1 MKAMSPRQGNAVSK
15 TADADL
21 RCVTDYAT
29 VEDFRRVFTD
39 SMDEL
44 YHLSLVLTADHQ
56 KAEQCFVSALEDSV
70 KEVHVFK
77 EWAHAWAKRTVIQ
90 NAIRQLKPY
99 PLATSF
105 SLALPPKVV
114 PQPSDQDRHFG
125 IDAVVALRDFERF
138 VFVMSVLEH
147 YSEHECSL
155 LLGCPPREIRE
166 ARARATVQLMNSRR
180 TTLNSE
186 VNLETLQEPAR

>member
-1 MKAMSPRQGNAVSK
+1 MTSDANKSPSTQVN
-15 TADADL
+15 
-21 RCVTDYAT
+21 DYAT

-56 KAEQCFVSALEDSV
+56 KAEQCFVSAVEDSV
-70 KEVHVFK
+70 TEVRVFK

-90 NAIRQLKPY
+90 NAIRQLKPV

-105 SLALPPKVV
+105 SLALPPSAVQ
-114 PQPSDQDRHFG
+114 QPSDQDRHFE
-125 IDAVVALRDFERF
+125 IDAVFALGDFERF

-166 ARARATVQLMNSRR
+166 ARARATVQLMNTRR
-180 TTLNSE
+180 TTLHSE
-186 VNLETLQEPAR
+186 VNLETVQEPAR